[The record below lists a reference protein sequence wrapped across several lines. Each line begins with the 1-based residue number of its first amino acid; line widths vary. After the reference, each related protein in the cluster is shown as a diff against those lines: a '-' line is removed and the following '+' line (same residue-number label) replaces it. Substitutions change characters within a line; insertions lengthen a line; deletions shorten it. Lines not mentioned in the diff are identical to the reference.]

1 MNTYRLFKY
10 VNTCFRY
17 FKKSP
22 GSSVDGIPV
31 LFSLKSAKLPKSKK
45 YFSKCKH
52 QLYFH
57 QTLRFNIQ
65 NCSCCKD
72 IIWNVSS
79 QYEAYQCSL
88 CTITIHKFPCLDN
101 LVECSMANS
110 KQKKRGGSHR
120 IDSPELYRR
129 EAPPIHILSL
139 ISPPPTTTNFSH
151 NSDHSIL
158 KRLQPTEPINPHQ
171 LSATSK
177 TNSKFL
183 SLKSSKS
190 SVFRSFSDRS
200 SDRNTYVSAL
210 RHRNSLKYETKE
222 IYVPSPSHKS
232 TNTSS
237 NSISNLSESDGSLIS
252 SSTNRSQD
260 SPASAPAPSEDGST
274 EAVPAYNIR
283 GNEWWR
289 NDEHIIFDE
298 PLIPWSQTADESLKQ
313 DMKKYEM
320 LRQDLIWELIY
331 TERTHMRKLKVMLFV
346 FKQPLLKLPQIVSRM
361 KVEDQLFPKLEE
373 IVELHMG
380 LLTSLLGRQ
389 QAYGGPNICVSDIL
403 IEWFTNEN
411 ATCIKHNHTAFSI
424 HSDEATAIFNTWRR
438 GKDSLKQEF
447 ILKAEQ
453 DECCKRL
460 GISQLLALVWQRM
473 TRYHIFIENIINTYK
488 EECEEL
494 KNLREALTYCNLT
507 VGGIDDAINE
517 KLNRE
522 ALHRYQEKF
531 ESFLLDSSKLY
542 YGFSSQYMSDSETKL
557 LHHGVLNWKIGKNKT
572 IDVHALLFSDLFVLL
587 EYDENKDKYFLKRY
601 QSTAGK
607 NQEEISPIISLSDL
621 IFRDQAR
628 NKASFFVCNLES
640 GRDPKLYDFSTTS
653 KTERDKWETLIN
665 KAVGKFA
672 KRNQKLERN
681 EKEREEHF
689 KQYKERTKKKEQA
702 NRSISTP
709 QPPSDIPNIRPHVI
723 SSISQPLQE
732 MSQTVD
738 VEILCEIS
746 SPTAENFL
754 DNIPESLASLS
765 EDDSY
770 NAEKQRLATLF
781 TERIPAYC
789 DPYIPSVNNNHNT
802 QSPILETKTSYEE
815 KKGGWLRGFDRMRSL
830 SSQGHRDDIS
840 RPRSV
845 SDRDF
850 IINSFRDDSKSVT
863 DLSTSLQPSRKS
875 TRFSV
880 PHVSKHPL
888 FKTEMCPIPFDD
900 CLIQNNSLS
909 SHLNK
914 SESSL
919 VEKPREERKS
929 LSSIFK
935 GFKPRKSSK
944 HLKEG
949 DYSSSSLPRRSSNV
963 SLTPNA
969 ERRIL
974 YPDPEGLLDPSE
986 YTRQDP
992 SPDHRTSDM
1001 YRRIS
1006 QDKSVSL
1013 DSLEVLSPTFKEQ
1026 N

>member
-1 MNTYRLFKY
+1 M
-10 VNTCFRY
+10 
-17 FKKSP
+17 
-22 GSSVDGIPV
+22 
-31 LFSLKSAKLPKSKK
+31 
-45 YFSKCKH
+45 
-52 QLYFH
+52 
-57 QTLRFNIQ
+57 
-65 NCSCCKD
+65 
-72 IIWNVSS
+72 
-79 QYEAYQCSL
+79 
-88 CTITIHKFPCLDN
+88 
-101 LVECSMANS
+101 
-110 KQKKRGGSHR
+110 
-120 IDSPELYRR
+120 
-129 EAPPIHILSL
+129 
-139 ISPPPTTTNFSH
+139 
-151 NSDHSIL
+151 
-158 KRLQPTEPINPHQ
+158 
-171 LSATSK
+171 
-177 TNSKFL
+177 
-183 SLKSSKS
+183 
-190 SVFRSFSDRS
+190 
-200 SDRNTYVSAL
+200 
-210 RHRNSLKYETKE
+210 
-222 IYVPSPSHKS
+222 
-232 TNTSS
+232 
-237 NSISNLSESDGSLIS
+237 
-252 SSTNRSQD
+252 
-260 SPASAPAPSEDGST
+260 
-274 EAVPAYNIR
+274 
-283 GNEWWR
+283 EWWR
-289 NDEHIIFDE
+289 NDEHIIFNE

-331 TERTHMRKLKVMLFV
+331 TERTHVRKLKVLLFV
-346 FKQPLLKLPQIVSRM
+346 FKQPLLKLPQIVSKM

-373 IVELHMG
+373 IIELHMS
-380 LLTSLLGRQ
+380 LLTSLLARQ
-389 QAYGGPNICVSDIL
+389 QACGGPDICLSDIL
-403 IEWFTNEN
+403 VEWFTNEN
-411 ATCIKHNHTAFSI
+411 ATAIKQNHTDFSI

-438 GKDSLKQEF
+438 GKDSLKQDF

-460 GISQLLALVWQRM
+460 GINQLLALVWQRM

-488 EECEEL
+488 EECDEL
-494 KNLREALTYCNLT
+494 KNLREALTFCNLT

-531 ESFLLDSSKLY
+531 ETFQSDSSRMCN
-542 YGFSSQYMSDSETKL
+542 GFSSQYLSDSVTKL

-572 IDVHALLFSDLFVLL
+572 IDVHALLFSDRFVLL
-587 EYDENKDKYFLKRY
+587 EYDDNKDKYFLKRY

-607 NQEEISPIISLSDL
+607 NQEEISPVISLSDL
-621 IFRDQAR
+621 IFRDQAL

-640 GRDPKLYDFSTTS
+640 GQNPKLYDFSTPS
-653 KTERDKWETLIN
+653 KTERDKWEMHIN

-709 QPPSDIPNIRPHVI
+709 QPPSENPNIRLHVM

-732 MSQTVD
+732 MSHPEDT
-738 VEILCEIS
+738 EILCEIS

-754 DNIPESLASLS
+754 DNIPECIVSLS
-765 EDDSY
+765 EDESY
-770 NAEKQRLATLF
+770 IAEKQRLSTVF

-789 DPYIPSVNNNHNT
+789 DPCITSVSNNHAT
-802 QSPILETKTSYEE
+802 QSPILETKTSHEE
-815 KKGGWLRGFDRMRSL
+815 KKGSWLRGFDRMRSL
-830 SSQGHRDDIS
+830 SSQGHRDDVN

-850 IINSFRDDSKSVT
+850 IINSYRDDSKSVT
-863 DLSTSLQPSRKS
+863 NVSTSVQSFRKS
-875 TRFSV
+875 PRFSV
-880 PHVSKHPL
+880 PHVTKHPL

-900 CLIQNNSLS
+900 CLLQNNSLS

-919 VEKPREERKS
+919 VEKPREERRS
-929 LSSIFK
+929 ISSIFK
-935 GFKPRKSSK
+935 GLKPRKSSK

-949 DYSSSSLPRRSSNV
+949 DYPSSSLPRRSSNV
-963 SLTPNA
+963 SLTPNP

-992 SPDHRTSDM
+992 SPDHRTTDM

-1006 QDKSVSL
+1006 QDKSVSF